1 MMELSNRLKAVANLV
16 SQDVS
21 LADVGTDHGYIPIYL
36 MKTGKISKAIAM
48 DVNAGPL
55 KRAKDHIIEQDV
67 SIETR
72 LSDGVS
78 SLQVGE
84 VDCVVVAGMGGSLT
98 IHILEEGRQIFHT
111 LREFVLQPQ
120 SEIKKVREYL
130 FHNGYSIVEEDMIF
144 EDGKFYPMMK
154 VVKGESEAYNAMEL
168 CFGKVLL
175 KKQHPVLK
183 QFLEKEYAKKNN
195 IMNTLKKE
203 KGTHI
208 EIRIKEIEDEPE
220 PIQNALQR
228 YYQ

>member
-1 MMELSNRLKAVANLV
+1 MELSNRLKAVANLV

-21 LADVGTDHGYIPIYL
+21 LADVGTDHGYVPIYL

-72 LSDGVS
+72 LSDGVA

-84 VDCVVVAGMGGSLT
+84 VECVVVAGMGGALT
-98 IHILEEGRQIFHT
+98 IHILEEGRQIFQT
-111 LREFVLQPQ
+111 LKEFVLQPQ

-208 EIRIKEIEDEPE
+208 EIRIKEIEDEVE
-220 PIQNALQR
+220 VIQDALQR